1 MAISL
6 IGKIFWG
13 MFAALGIVEA
23 INANKSGGSGCAV
36 IALFLVLGLVILLA
50 IPVMWAI
57 VLFVF

>member
-1 MAISL
+1 
-6 IGKIFWG
+6 